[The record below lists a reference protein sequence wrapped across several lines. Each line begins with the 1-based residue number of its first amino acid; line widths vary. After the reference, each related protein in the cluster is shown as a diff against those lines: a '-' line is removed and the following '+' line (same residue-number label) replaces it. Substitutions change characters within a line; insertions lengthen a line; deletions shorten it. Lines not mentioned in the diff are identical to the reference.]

1 MAKQKVK
8 KKSFTPSSQS
18 PRQPPPK
25 DKTNPSS
32 ISILGKALV
41 APVGAHVSAGPS
53 TRKHKSN
60 SATKSVEDI
69 PQKNLASEEDMEEE
83 ESSSCDFGS
92 CSNDSSK
99 PSEDDDSVSLPRLQ
113 PMVLFPLF
121 SFGSNWGF

>member
-25 DKTNPSS
+25 DKVVLGPSSPSSCQPPMPSSVPPYLALDSQPPIKTNPSS

-60 SATKSVEDI
+60 SVTKSVEDI
-69 PQKNLASEEDMEEE
+69 P
-83 ESSSCDFGS
+83 
-92 CSNDSSK
+92 
-99 PSEDDDSVSLPRLQ
+99 
-113 PMVLFPLF
+113 
-121 SFGSNWGF
+121 